1 MTAPSGDHGSLVF
14 ERIGE
19 YTAVLENLVQLSL
32 RRQNTNNIFVGL
44 NTVFLTGLGILL
56 FSTRLASWWVV
67 GATAAITL
75 AILPLNVTWRTAIK
89 RYKAGISVRKVYL
102 QEIEE
107 EFRKRRGTAE
117 MGSSAPPLGLFLKIR
132 DTSSLHQHG
141 NTELEVR
148 VATYFL
154 MLYPIITIVVG
165 ILTYFVIYQA
175 IPPLDVT

>member
-1 MTAPSGDHGSLVF
+1 MAAPRGDPGPLVF

-44 NTVFLTGLGILL
+44 NTVFLTGFGVLL

-75 AILPLNVTWRTAIK
+75 AILPLNVTWRMAIK
-89 RYKAGISVRKVYL
+89 RYKVGISVRKVYL

-107 EFRKRRGTAE
+107 EFRTRRGTAE
-117 MGSSAPPLGLFLKIR
+117 MGSSASPLGLFLKIR

-148 VATYFL
+148 VATCFL
-154 MLYPIITIVVG
+154 LLYPIITILVG
-165 ILTYFVIYQA
+165 ILTYLVTISER
-175 IPPLDVT
+175 PLIG